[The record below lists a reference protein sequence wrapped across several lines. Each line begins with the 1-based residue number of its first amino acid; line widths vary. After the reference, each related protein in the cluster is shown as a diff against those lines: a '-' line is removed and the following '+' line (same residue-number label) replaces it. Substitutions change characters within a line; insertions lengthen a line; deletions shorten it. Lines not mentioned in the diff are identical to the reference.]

1 MRVNK
6 LTAVLVGAAALTA
19 GLSTVASASTATTG
33 SSLPIVTVTHY
44 DNGTQ
49 VGTGV
54 PGQPLFSVSVDDRG
68 VCVGF
73 SYEEGSCVPVSTG

>member
-6 LTAVLVGAAALTA
+6 HTAVVGTALGLVLGISGAA
-19 GLSTVASASTATTG
+19 SAATG
-33 SSLPIVTVTHY
+33 IVTVTHN
-44 DNGTQ
+44 DGGTQ

-73 SYEEGSCVPVSTG
+73 SYEEGTCIPVSVS